1 MKRLAAVLVLAL
13 LASHLCLPLATT
25 FGDEPHTACGCAPGA
40 CLCALAEAMTG
51 EHCHGGGDGLQI
63 DRCDRAPD
71 EETVAIPPLAKASPA
86 PVTRTASP
94 TPGRLATLA
103 VPSSLDLPAAVD
115 PRPPRRS

>member
-51 EHCHGGGDGLQI
+51 EHCHGGGDGLQL
-63 DRCDRAPD
+63 DRCDRTPD
-71 EETVAIPPLAKASPA
+71 EETVAIPPLDKASPA
-86 PVTRTASP
+86 PVSAAVSSA
-94 TPGRLATLA
+94 PGRLAALA
-103 VPSSLDLPAAVD
+103 VPSSLDPPAAVD